1 MLLKIILVTKP
12 RLFQTVSFFKL
23 SRIREQW
30 GWSLSILY
38 NPSNSTDSIW
48 PCNYDEKNSSKVFF
62 LRFWINFFLLNFL
75 NAGLTHLLKSTTL
88 VSHLWRQRCFSG
100 LTLRHLIKFNILKY
114 FSNFLISSF
123 QLICDDPSRRSSVI
137 EN

>member
-1 MLLKIILVTKP
+1 MFLKIILVTKP
-12 RLFQTVSFFKL
+12 RLFQRVSLFKL
-23 SRIREQW
+23 SRIRKQW

-48 PCNYDEKNSSKVFF
+48 PCNYDEKNQKFIFSDFGFIFS
-62 LRFWINFFLLNFL
+62 LNFL

-88 VSHLWRQRCFSG
+88 VSHSWRHRCFSG
-100 LTLRHLIKFNILKY
+100 LTLRHFIKFNILKY